1 MSLISKND
9 CRELTQILFKILFII
24 GASSLDL
31 QHCPYHICP
40 FADNKGAEEGGASV
54 VAEGNNNGEVENKSL
69 GRKIFL
75 KYQNQISKLR

>member
-1 MSLISKND
+1 M
-9 CRELTQILFKILFII
+9 FKILFII

-54 VAEGNNNGEVENKSL
+54 VAEGNNNGEVEDKSL
-69 GRKIFL
+69 GKKTLRNVTAD
-75 KYQNQISKLR
+75 KYESHERNKS